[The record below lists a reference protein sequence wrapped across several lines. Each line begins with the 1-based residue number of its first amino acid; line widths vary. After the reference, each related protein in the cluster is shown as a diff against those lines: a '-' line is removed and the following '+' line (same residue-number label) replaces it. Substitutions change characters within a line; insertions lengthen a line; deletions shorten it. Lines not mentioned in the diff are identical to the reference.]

1 MKRSQSVLGFSLS
14 IATFLL
20 ALFAKYVIGT
30 SDFSRI
36 FGIFP
41 NQIALI
47 ASIFFMGT
55 LLSQSTAR
63 FIFTKSIL
71 DSTFMFSALGVE
83 RPWSSTKKAFAL
95 SLFAAVS
102 FMTFKINE
110 DSLFVGIDGQTMLTN
125 LKASESF
132 SESMFFFSNNPLQG
146 LGTTPFYQVNFAIDP
161 GYILLKAN
169 PLLSGIPLAYTLW
182 SLLLLSSCMAF
193 CRSIKL
199 DFQLSLMSSSLVVF
213 FLVYPHNF
221 VFNVVTF
228 LVPHVITT
236 MSITMFMVS
245 LLVLDWRKLTLWQI
259 YGRRFALAFLFSLYS
274 LHNPNYLILLFPLLA
289 SFAIEWLFRLKE
301 VRRPTMRALDV
312 TSLVLSAF
320 CIIMSISFSASLVLY
335 SAAFFHGG
343 ELQNTYKTSLNTL
356 SVVFSNRHAV
366 GLLVILA
373 IFLVVADH
381 LQFRG
386 DRLEPYFKVIKVI
399 IIFGVVQTLLSSL
412 ALVLKNSWRGPLPF
426 YFEFPIFPLY
436 AVIVG
441 FLLIRGVKSVLAS
454 LGGSF
459 SRMNNVLRSVNYRS
473 IVLFPPLL
481 YLLSFN
487 VQGMSDSKFYSNAF
501 ESEFSK
507 FVNENRISENSP
519 FTGRFESFL
528 LQQNDRQLPFS
539 EYSEEVIKTIQ
550 KQFGSSFRFGDVW
563 KFNVPTLVEYHANFS
578 PRSYELTKSL
588 LSSNS
593 YTFAR
598 TGSFFTELRIDQ
610 AELLG
615 VSKAVTN
622 SPMKELIPNLIIS
635 SGDRKLYFYKLRS
648 PNLGQ
653 VNPAS
658 VVTVDSLNELK
669 RKIQSVEDLKSTV
682 FVEKHF
688 KDRFVM
694 PTTNSSFKLVRGGYR
709 IIAKSKGK
717 SMILLPIE
725 YSSCYTFYPQK
736 HDKTLDLVDAN
747 IAMTLLVFDSVADF
761 EIKYRHGPFINPFC
775 KFRDFARYRSFAEIR
790 KAQI

>member
-1 MKRSQSVLGFSLS
+1 MGQMKRSLSVLGFSLS

-20 ALFAKYVIGT
+20 AIFAKYVIGT

-63 FIFTKSIL
+63 FMFTKSIL
-71 DSTFMFSALGVE
+71 DSTFMFSGLGVE

-110 DSLFVGIDGQTMLTN
+110 DSLLVGIDGQTMLTN

-169 PLLSGIPLAYTLW
+169 PLSSGIPLAYTLW

-199 DFQLSLMSSSLVVF
+199 DFQLSLMSSSLAVF

-245 LLVLDWRKLTLWQI
+245 LLVLDWRELRLWQI

-274 LHNPNYLILLFPLLA
+274 LHNPNYMILLFPLLA
-289 SFAIEWLFRLKE
+289 SFAIVWIFRLKE
-301 VRRPTMRALDV
+301 VRRPTLRVFDV
-312 TSLVLSAF
+312 TSLALSAF
-320 CIIMSISFSASLVLY
+320 CIIMSASFSASLILY
-335 SAAFFHGG
+335 SAAFFHGD

-356 SVVFSNRHAV
+356 SVIFSNRHTV

-373 IFLVVADH
+373 MFLIVADYI
-381 LQFRG
+381 QFRG
-386 DRLEPYFKVIKVI
+386 DRLQPYFKVIRVI
-399 IIFGVVQTLLSSL
+399 VIFGVVQTLLSSL
-412 ALVLKNSWRGPLPF
+412 ALVFKKSWRGPLPF
-426 YFEFPIFPLY
+426 YFEFPVFPLF
-436 AVIVG
+436 AVFIG
-441 FLLIRGVKSVLAS
+441 LLLIRGVKSVLAS

-459 SRMNNVLRSVNYRS
+459 SPMNNFFRNVDYRI
-473 IVLFPPLL
+473 IVVFPPLL

-487 VQGMSDSKFYSNAF
+487 VQGMSDSKFYSKAF

-507 FVNENRISENSP
+507 FVNENRISDDSP

-528 LQQNDRQLPFS
+528 LQQNDRQLAFS
-539 EYSEEVIKTIQ
+539 QYSEEVVKTIQ
-550 KQFGSSFRFGDVW
+550 KQFGSSFRFGDLW

-578 PRSYELTKSL
+578 PRSYELTKTL
-588 LSSNS
+588 LSSQN

-598 TGSFFTELRIDQ
+598 TGSFFTKLRIDQ

-622 SPMKELIPNLIIS
+622 SPIQELRPNFIIR
-635 SGDRKLYFYKLRS
+635 SGDKRLYFYKLRN

-653 VNPAS
+653 VSPAN
-658 VVTVDSLNELK
+658 VVVVDSLNELK
-669 RKIQSVEDLKSTV
+669 RKIQSVGDLKSTV
-682 FVEKHF
+682 LVEKHF
-688 KDRFVM
+688 TDRLAM
-694 PTTNSSFKLVRGGYR
+694 PATTSSLKLVRGGYR
-709 IIAKSKGK
+709 IIAKSNGK

-736 HDKTLDLVDAN
+736 HDKTLELVDAN
-747 IAMTLLVFDSVADF
+747 IAMTLVVFDRVAEF
-761 EIKYRHGPFINPFC
+761 EMKYRHGPFINPFC
-775 KFRDFARYRSFAEIR
+775 KFRDFARYRSFVEVR
-790 KAQI
+790 